1 MRIAI
6 VIPVYNGASTVGP
19 LTDKILREWEGD
31 APRIVLVNDDS
42 PDDADRV
49 CRELA
54 ERHAGSVVYVR
65 LARNFGEHNAVMAGL
80 RHADADHV
88 VIMDDDFQ
96 NPPAEAARLARHAA
110 EHDCDVVYARYE
122 KKEHD
127 LWRNWGSRFNDAV
140 ANVLLDKPRDL
151 YLSSFKCVNRFL
163 VHEITRYEGPYPYID
178 GLILRATRRIGT
190 LTVKHEPR
198 AQGRSSYTVRKLV
211 RLWLAMFVNFSVM
224 PLRISAILGFA
235 STALGLFFGLNVV
248 IERLLKPDL
257 PLGYASLMTALL
269 VFGGAQLAMLG
280 VIGEYL
286 GRLFLTVNRTPQF
299 VVRDVVGAPRDP
311 GAP

>member
-1 MRIAI
+1 
-6 VIPVYNGASTVGP
+6 
-19 LTDKILREWEGD
+19 
-31 APRIVLVNDDS
+31 
-42 PDDADRV
+42 
-49 CRELA
+49 
-54 ERHAGSVVYVR
+54 
-65 LARNFGEHNAVMAGL
+65 
-80 RHADADHV
+80 
-88 VIMDDDFQ
+88 
-96 NPPAEAARLARHAA
+96 
-110 EHDCDVVYARYE
+110 
-122 KKEHD
+122 
-127 LWRNWGSRFNDAV
+127 
-140 ANVLLDKPRDL
+140 
-151 YLSSFKCVNRFL
+151 
-163 VHEITRYEGPYPYID
+163 
-178 GLILRATRRIGT
+178 
-190 LTVKHEPR
+190 
-198 AQGRSSYTVRKLV
+198 
-211 RLWLAMFVNFSVM
+211 M